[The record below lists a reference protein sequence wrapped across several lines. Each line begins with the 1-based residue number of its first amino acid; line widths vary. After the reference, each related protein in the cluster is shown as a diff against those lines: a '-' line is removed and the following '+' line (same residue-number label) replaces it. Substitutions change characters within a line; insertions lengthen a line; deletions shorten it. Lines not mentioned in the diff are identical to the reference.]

1 MDTNCLK
8 QLRLLELALL
18 HGSGSRKAAGAVMWF
33 SETTHI
39 ALAGLRE
46 GGAPRDGLKLSL
58 RGTGFF
64 HGKTV

>member
-18 HGSGSRKAAGAVMWF
+18 HGSGSRRAAAAAMWF

-39 ALAGLRE
+39 ALDSAAARQIEEVRLVYQLRFSVS
-46 GGAPRDGLKLSL
+46 SL
-58 RGTGFF
+58 
-64 HGKTV
+64 

>member
-8 QLRLLELALL
+8 RLRLLELALL
-18 HGSGSRKAAGAVMWF
+18 HGSGLRKAAGAVMWI

-46 GGAPRDGLKLSL
+46 GGSAGRIEAIV
-58 RGTGFF
+58 T
-64 HGKTV
+64 

>member
-8 QLRLLELALL
+8 QLWLLELALL

-39 ALAGLRE
+39 ALR
-46 GGAPRDGLKLSL
+46 LKQCTLYQRTS
-58 RGTGFF
+58 
-64 HGKTV
+64 